1 MVQDP
6 LPPDGSNGQEGS
18 NGREGLDAQ
27 KVAAAQ
33 IAQAR
38 KMAIVGELTGGV
50 VHDFNN
56 ILTVISGTIEILAEA
71 VADRRDL
78 AAIAG
83 LMSEAAA
90 RGANLT
96 SHLLAF
102 ARGQSSPPRDVDVNA
117 VLVEAA
123 QLLRP
128 TLGEQIEIDPVPA
141 TGVSLALVDPHQLM
155 TAILHLAIMARDA
168 MPEGGT
174 LAIEAG
180 STVAEGGGA
189 GAGSEAG
196 AGDGVMVAVS
206 AFRHGISPGH
216 ADRLFAD
223 LGIVDDFVK
232 QSNGHI
238 RVCGETGAG
247 ASVKIYL
254 PRATGVTRPLIEGTI
269 AGGDETILI
278 VEDDALV
285 RRYVMIQVQSLGY
298 RTFTAGDAN
307 EALAII
313 DQAEKVDL
321 LFTDVVLPGSIDGWQ
336 LAIEA
341 LNRRPALKVLYT
353 SGYARSAIAPDRHL
367 DADVLLL
374 AKPYRKV
381 ELAKMIRAAL
391 TA

>member
-6 LPPDGSNGQEGS
+6 LPPDGSNGQEG
-18 NGREGLDAQ
+18 LD
-27 KVAAAQ
+27 AQ
-33 IAQAR
+33 IAQNR

-56 ILTVISGTIEILAEA
+56 ILAVISGTIEILAEA
-71 VADRRDL
+71 VADRPDL
-78 AAIAG
+78 AAIAR
-83 LMSEAAA
+83 LIDEAAA

-102 ARGQSSPPRDVDVNA
+102 ARGQSSPPREVDVNA
-117 VLVEAA
+117 VVVEAA
-123 QLLRP
+123 RLLRP

-168 MPEGGT
+168 MPEGGR

-180 STVAEGGGA
+180 STVAKGG
-189 GAGSEAG
+189 GAGSEAA
-196 AGDGVMVAVS
+196 AGNGVMVAVS
-206 AFRHGISPGH
+206 AFRHGVSPGH

-238 RVCGETGAG
+238 RVCSEAG
-247 ASVKIYL
+247 PGTSVKICL
-254 PRATGVTRPLIEGTI
+254 PRATGVTRTLIEGTI

-285 RRYVMIQVQSLGY
+285 RRCVMIQVQSLGY
-298 RTFTAGDAN
+298 RTFTAGNAS

-313 DQAEKVDL
+313 DQAEKIDL
-321 LFTDVVLPGSIDGWQ
+321 LFADVVLPGSIDGWQ

>member
-6 LPPDGSNGQEGS
+6 LPPDGSNGQEG
-18 NGREGLDAQ
+18 LD
-27 KVAAAQ
+27 AQ
-33 IAQAR
+33 IAQNR

-71 VADRRDL
+71 VADRPDL
-78 AAIAG
+78 AAIAR
-83 LMSEAAA
+83 LIDEAAA

-102 ARGQSSPPRDVDVNA
+102 ARGQSSPPREVDVNT
-117 VLVEAA
+117 VVVEAA
-123 QLLRP
+123 RLLRP

-141 TGVSLALVDPHQLM
+141 SGVSLVLVDPHQLM

-168 MPEGGT
+168 MPEGGR
-174 LAIEAG
+174 LALETG
-180 STVAEGGGA
+180 STVAEGA
-189 GAGSEAG
+189 GAGSEPD

-223 LGIVDDFVK
+223 LCIVNDFVK

-238 RVCGETGAG
+238 RVCSEAG
-247 ASVKIYL
+247 PGTSVKICL

-298 RTFTAGDAN
+298 RTFAARN
-307 EALAII
+307 ASEALAII
-313 DQAEKVDL
+313 DQAEKIDL
-321 LFTDVVLPGSIDGWQ
+321 LFADVVLPGSIDGWQ

>member
-6 LPPDGSNGQEGS
+6 LPPDGSNGQEG
-18 NGREGLDAQ
+18 LD
-27 KVAAAQ
+27 AQ
-33 IAQAR
+33 IAQNR

-71 VADRRDL
+71 VADRPDL
-78 AAIAG
+78 AAIAR
-83 LMSEAAA
+83 LIDEAAA

-102 ARGQSSPPRDVDVNA
+102 ARGHSSPPREVDVN
-117 VLVEAA
+117 VVVVEAA
-123 QLLRP
+123 RLLRP

-141 TGVSLALVDPHQLM
+141 SGVSLVLVDPHQLM

-168 MPEGGT
+168 MPEGGR
-174 LAIEAG
+174 LALETG
-180 STVAEGGGA
+180 STVAEGA
-189 GAGSEAG
+189 GAGSEPD

-206 AFRHGISPGH
+206 AFRHGISTGH

-223 LGIVDDFVK
+223 LGIVNDFVK

-238 RVCGETGAG
+238 RVCSEAG
-247 ASVKIYL
+247 PGTSVKICL
-254 PRATGVTRPLIEGTI
+254 PRVTGVTRPLIEGTI

-298 RTFTAGDAN
+298 RTFAARN
-307 EALAII
+307 ASEALAII
-313 DQAEKVDL
+313 DQAEKIDL
-321 LFTDVVLPGSIDGWQ
+321 LFADVVLPGSIDGWQ

>member
-6 LPPDGSNGQEGS
+6 LPPDGSNGQEG
-18 NGREGLDAQ
+18 LD
-27 KVAAAQ
+27 AQ
-33 IAQAR
+33 IAQNR

-56 ILTVISGTIEILAEA
+56 ILTVISGTIEFLAEA
-71 VADRRDL
+71 VADRPDL
-78 AAIAG
+78 AAIAR
-83 LMSEAAA
+83 LIDEAAA

-117 VLVEAA
+117 VVVEAA
-123 QLLRP
+123 RLLRP

-141 TGVSLALVDPHQLM
+141 SGVSLVLVDPHQLM

-168 MPEGGT
+168 MPEGGR
-174 LAIEAG
+174 LALETG
-180 STVAEGGGA
+180 STVAEGA
-189 GAGSEAG
+189 GAGSEPD

-206 AFRHGISPGH
+206 AFPHGISPGH

-223 LGIVDDFVK
+223 LCIVNDFVK

-238 RVCGETGAG
+238 RVCSEAG
-247 ASVKIYL
+247 PGTSVKICL
-254 PRATGVTRPLIEGTI
+254 PRVTGVTRPLIEGTI

-298 RTFTAGDAN
+298 RTFAARN
-307 EALAII
+307 ASEALAII
-313 DQAEKVDL
+313 DQAEKIDL
-321 LFTDVVLPGSIDGWQ
+321 LFADVVLPGSIDGWQ

>member
-6 LPPDGSNGQEGS
+6 LPLDGSNGQEGS
-18 NGREGLDAQ
+18 NAQ
-27 KVAAAQ
+27 EVLAAQ

-56 ILTVISGTIEILAEA
+56 ILTVVSGTIEILAEA
-71 VADRRDL
+71 VADRPDL
-78 AAIAG
+78 AAIAR
-83 LMSEAAA
+83 LIDEAAA

-102 ARGQSSPPRDVDVNA
+102 ARGQSSPPREVDVNA
-117 VLVEAA
+117 VVVEAA
-123 QLLRP
+123 RLLRP

-168 MPEGGT
+168 MPEGGR

-180 STVAEGGGA
+180 STVARGGGA
-189 GAGSEAG
+189 GAGSEAA
-196 AGDGVMVAVS
+196 AGNGVMVAVS
-206 AFRHGISPGH
+206 AFRHGVSPGH

-238 RVCGETGAG
+238 RVCSEAG
-247 ASVKIYL
+247 PGTSVKICL
-254 PRATGVTRPLIEGTI
+254 PRATGVTRTLIEGTI

-298 RTFTAGDAN
+298 RTFAARN
-307 EALAII
+307 ASEALAII
-313 DQAEKVDL
+313 DQAEKIDL
-321 LFTDVVLPGSIDGWQ
+321 LFADVVLPGSIDGWQ

>member
-6 LPPDGSNGQEGS
+6 LPPDGSNGQEG
-18 NGREGLDAQ
+18 LD
-27 KVAAAQ
+27 AQ
-33 IAQAR
+33 IAQNR

-71 VADRRDL
+71 VADRPDL
-78 AAIAG
+78 AAIAR
-83 LMSEAAA
+83 LIDEAAA

-102 ARGQSSPPRDVDVNA
+102 ARGQSSPPREVDVNA
-117 VLVEAA
+117 VVVEAA
-123 QLLRP
+123 RLLRP

-141 TGVSLALVDPHQLM
+141 SGVSLALVDPHQLM

-168 MPEGGT
+168 MPEGGR

-180 STVAEGGGA
+180 STVARGGGA
-189 GAGSEAG
+189 GAGSEAA
-196 AGDGVMVAVS
+196 AGNGVMVAVS

-223 LGIVDDFVK
+223 LGIVNDFVK

-238 RVCGETGAG
+238 SVCGETGAG
-247 ASVKIYL
+247 TSVKIYL

-285 RRYVMIQVQSLGY
+285 RRCVMIQVQSLGY
-298 RTFTAGDAN
+298 RTFAARN
-307 EALAII
+307 ASEALAII
-313 DQAEKVDL
+313 DQAEKIDL
-321 LFTDVVLPGSIDGWQ
+321 LFADVVLPGSIDGWQ

>member
-6 LPPDGSNGQEGS
+6 LPPDGSNGQEG
-18 NGREGLDAQ
+18 LD
-27 KVAAAQ
+27 AQ
-33 IAQAR
+33 IAQNR

-71 VADRRDL
+71 VADRPDL
-78 AAIAG
+78 AAIAR
-83 LMSEAAA
+83 LIDEAAA

-102 ARGQSSPPRDVDVNA
+102 ARGQSSPPREVDVNA
-117 VLVEAA
+117 VVVDAA
-123 QLLRP
+123 RLLRP

-168 MPEGGT
+168 MPEGGR
-174 LAIEAG
+174 LAIEAE

-189 GAGSEAG
+189 DAGSEAG

-223 LGIVDDFVK
+223 LGIVNDFVK

-238 RVCGETGAG
+238 SVCGETGAET
-247 ASVKIYL
+247 SVKIYL
-254 PRATGVTRPLIEGTI
+254 PRATGVTRPLIEGAI

-298 RTFTAGDAN
+298 RTFAAGNAS

-313 DQAEKVDL
+313 DQAEKIDL
-321 LFTDVVLPGSIDGWQ
+321 LFADVVLPGSIDGWQ

>member
-6 LPPDGSNGQEGS
+6 LPPDGSNGQEG
-18 NGREGLDAQ
+18 LD
-27 KVAAAQ
+27 AQ
-33 IAQAR
+33 IAQNR

-71 VADRRDL
+71 VADRPDL
-78 AAIAG
+78 AAIAR
-83 LMSEAAA
+83 LIDEAAA

-102 ARGQSSPPRDVDVNA
+102 ARGQSSPPREVDVNA
-117 VLVEAA
+117 VVVEAA
-123 QLLRP
+123 RLLRP

-141 TGVSLALVDPHQLM
+141 SGVSLALVDPHQLM

-168 MPEGGT
+168 MPEGGR

-180 STVAEGGGA
+180 STVAKGGGA
-189 GAGSEAG
+189 GAGSEAA
-196 AGDGVMVAVS
+196 AGNGVMVAVS
-206 AFRHGISPGH
+206 AFRHGISSGH

-223 LGIVDDFVK
+223 LGIVDAFVK

-238 RVCGETGAG
+238 SVCGETGAG
-247 ASVKIYL
+247 TSVKIYL

-285 RRYVMIQVQSLGY
+285 RRCVMIQVQSLGY
-298 RTFTAGDAN
+298 RTFAARN
-307 EALAII
+307 ASEALAII
-313 DQAEKVDL
+313 DQAEKIDL
-321 LFTDVVLPGSIDGWQ
+321 LFADVVLPGSIDGWQ

>member
-6 LPPDGSNGQEGS
+6 LPPDGSNGQEG
-18 NGREGLDAQ
+18 LD
-27 KVAAAQ
+27 AQ
-33 IAQAR
+33 IAQNR

-71 VADRRDL
+71 VADRPDL
-78 AAIAG
+78 AAIAR
-83 LMSEAAA
+83 LIDEAAA

-102 ARGQSSPPRDVDVNA
+102 ARGQSSPPREVDVNT
-117 VLVEAA
+117 VVVEAA
-123 QLLRP
+123 RLLRP

-141 TGVSLALVDPHQLM
+141 SGVSLVLVDPHQLM

-168 MPEGGT
+168 MPEGGR
-174 LAIEAG
+174 LALETG
-180 STVAEGGGA
+180 STVAEGA
-189 GAGSEAG
+189 GAGSEPD

-223 LGIVDDFVK
+223 LGIVNDFVK

-238 RVCGETGAG
+238 RVCSEAG
-247 ASVKIYL
+247 PGTSVKICL

-298 RTFTAGDAN
+298 RTFAARN
-307 EALAII
+307 ASEALEII
-313 DQAEKVDL
+313 DQAEKIDL
-321 LFTDVVLPGSIDGWQ
+321 LFADVVLPGSIDGWQ

>member
-6 LPPDGSNGQEGS
+6 LLPDGSNGQEG
-18 NGREGLDAQ
+18 LDA
-27 KVAAAQ
+27 K
-33 IAQAR
+33 IAQNR

-71 VADRRDL
+71 VADRPDL
-78 AAIAG
+78 AAIAR
-83 LMSEAAA
+83 LIDEAAA

-102 ARGQSSPPRDVDVNA
+102 ARGQSSPPREVDVNT
-117 VLVEAA
+117 VVVEAA
-123 QLLRP
+123 RLLRP

-141 TGVSLALVDPHQLM
+141 SGVSLVLVDPHQLM

-168 MPEGGT
+168 MPEGGR
-174 LAIEAG
+174 LALETG
-180 STVAEGGGA
+180 STVAEGA
-189 GAGSEAG
+189 GAGSEPD

-206 AFRHGISPGH
+206 AFRHGISTGH

-223 LGIVDDFVK
+223 LGIVNDFVK

-238 RVCGETGAG
+238 RVCSEAG
-247 ASVKIYL
+247 PGTSVKICL

-298 RTFTAGDAN
+298 RTFAARN
-307 EALAII
+307 ASEALAII
-313 DQAEKVDL
+313 DQAEKIDL
-321 LFTDVVLPGSIDGWQ
+321 LFADVVLPGSIDGWQ

>member
-6 LPPDGSNGQEGS
+6 LPPDGSNGQEG
-18 NGREGLDAQ
+18 LD
-27 KVAAAQ
+27 AQ
-33 IAQAR
+33 IAQNR

-71 VADRRDL
+71 VADRPDL
-78 AAIAG
+78 AAIAR
-83 LMSEAAA
+83 LIDEAAA

-102 ARGQSSPPRDVDVNA
+102 ARGQSSPPREVDVN
-117 VLVEAA
+117 VVVVEAA
-123 QLLRP
+123 RLLRP

-141 TGVSLALVDPHQLM
+141 SGVSLVLVDPHQLM

-168 MPEGGT
+168 MPEGGR
-174 LAIEAG
+174 LALETG
-180 STVAEGGGA
+180 STVAEGA
-189 GAGSEAG
+189 GAGSEPD

-206 AFRHGISPGH
+206 AFRHGISTGH

-223 LGIVDDFVK
+223 LGIVNDFVK

-238 RVCGETGAG
+238 RVCSEAG
-247 ASVKIYL
+247 PGTSVKICL

-298 RTFTAGDAN
+298 RTFAARN
-307 EALAII
+307 ASEALAII
-313 DQAEKVDL
+313 DQAEKIDL
-321 LFTDVVLPGSIDGWQ
+321 LFADVVLPGSIDGWQ

>member
-6 LPPDGSNGQEGS
+6 LPPDGSNGQEG
-18 NGREGLDAQ
+18 LD
-27 KVAAAQ
+27 AQ
-33 IAQAR
+33 IAQNR

-71 VADRRDL
+71 VADRPDL
-78 AAIAG
+78 AAIAR
-83 LMSEAAA
+83 LIDEAAA

-102 ARGQSSPPRDVDVNA
+102 ARGQSSPPREVDVNT
-117 VLVEAA
+117 VVVEAA
-123 QLLRP
+123 RLLRP

-141 TGVSLALVDPHQLM
+141 SGVSLVLVDPHQLM

-168 MPEGGT
+168 MPEGGR
-174 LAIEAG
+174 LALETG
-180 STVAEGGGA
+180 STVAEGA
-189 GAGSEAG
+189 GAGSEPD

-206 AFRHGISPGH
+206 AFRHGISTGH

-223 LGIVDDFVK
+223 LGIVNDFVK

-238 RVCGETGAG
+238 RVCSEAG
-247 ASVKIYL
+247 PGTSVKICL

-298 RTFTAGDAN
+298 RTFAARN
-307 EALAII
+307 ASEALAII
-313 DQAEKVDL
+313 DQAEKIDL
-321 LFTDVVLPGSIDGWQ
+321 LFADVVLPGSIDGWQ

>member
-6 LPPDGSNGQEGS
+6 LPPDGSNWQEGLS
-18 NGREGLDAQ
+18 GQEGLDAQ
-27 KVAAAQ
+27 KALDAQ
-33 IAQAR
+33 ISQNR
-38 KMAIVGELTGGV
+38 KMAIVGELTGGI

-71 VADRRDL
+71 VADRPDL
-78 AAIAG
+78 AAIAR
-83 LMSEAAA
+83 LIDEAAA

-117 VLVEAA
+117 VVVEAA
-123 QLLRP
+123 RLLRP
-128 TLGEQIEIDPVPA
+128 TLGEQIEIDAMPGA
-141 TGVSLALVDPHQLM
+141 GIALALVDPHQLM

-168 MPEGGT
+168 MPEGGR
-174 LAIEAG
+174 LALETG
-180 STVAEGGGA
+180 SRVADGGGA
-189 GAGSEAG
+189 GAGSEPG
-196 AGDGVMVAVS
+196 AGDGVLVAVS

-223 LGIVDDFVK
+223 LGIVNDFVR

-238 RVCGETGAG
+238 RVCSEAG
-247 ASVKIYL
+247 PGTSVKIYL
-254 PRATGVTRPLIEGTI
+254 PWATGVTRPLLEGTI

-285 RRYVMIQVQSLGY
+285 RRYVITQVHSLGY
-298 RTFTAGDAN
+298 RTFAAAN
-307 EALAII
+307 ASDALAVI
-313 DQAEKVDL
+313 DQGEKIDL

-336 LAIEA
+336 LALEA
-341 LNRRPALKVLYT
+341 LNRRPLLKVLYT
-353 SGYARSAIAPDRHL
+353 SGYAGNAIARGGYFA
-367 DADVLLL
+367 ADVLLL

>member
-6 LPPDGSNGQEGS
+6 LPPDGSNGQEG
-18 NGREGLDAQ
+18 LD
-27 KVAAAQ
+27 AQ
-33 IAQAR
+33 IAQNR

-71 VADRRDL
+71 VADRPDL
-78 AAIAG
+78 AAIAR
-83 LMSEAAA
+83 LIDEAAA

-102 ARGQSSPPRDVDVNA
+102 ARGQSSPPREVDVNT
-117 VLVEAA
+117 VVVEAA
-123 QLLRP
+123 RLLRP

-141 TGVSLALVDPHQLM
+141 SGVSLVLVDPHQLM

-168 MPEGGT
+168 MPEGGR
-174 LAIEAG
+174 LALETG
-180 STVAEGGGA
+180 STVAEGA
-189 GAGSEAG
+189 GAGSEPD

-223 LGIVDDFVK
+223 LGIVNDFVK

-238 RVCGETGAG
+238 RVCSEAG
-247 ASVKIYL
+247 PGTSVKICL

-298 RTFTAGDAN
+298 RTFAARN
-307 EALAII
+307 ASEALAII
-313 DQAEKVDL
+313 DQAEKIDL
-321 LFTDVVLPGSIDGWQ
+321 LFADVVLPGSIDGWQ